1 MVGLHFHNKM
11 WLYTIFTLGCLSTLA
26 TSQSNYDKQAPS
38 IIFDPED
45 EGVLPAFGTLNGS
58 VTDLDTLPAT
68 IMLKKTKAV
77 LSCAAG
83 YLNVDMEFD
92 KPFYGI
98 VYADFDR
105 NSACKITGDGAT
117 SSQIKLPLKGCGT
130 LQSPARVFTNN
141 IIVRFHPSFE
151 IVGDEVI
158 TIICRY
164 PPPIVPPPVLPGPLI
179 LPPAEEIRSLA
190 PLREFEILLI
200 ICAIIFLALMLLGIG
215 CSYYCLKRRN
225 IKVVK
230 RRPASTLGSEIT
242 KISEPISMFDG
253 LKIPRAHA
261 EDTSGSEEMTES
273 VRSEMCSDIVSTAS
287 EDDITSAYSDT
298 PFELP
303 EGAVFAQLHAPP
315 IPGFDVKTKVKK
327 GQAPMFS
334 DVESN
339 ATSESELVLRAQ
351 EQYLTTILER
361 TDTTTLETL
370 ERIRRAE
377 AQAGPPPVHA
387 RVRVVN
393 KAGVSDHS
401 ELESESEYSQISDYY
416 QEKVRLATAEQTNFT
431 LGLQDSGLLRQQEEE
446 EEMKREEKVRQE
458 RIKLEEEIR
467 MSRSNQQQQLDED
480 VRMSRMN
487 QQTTHH
493 QDHQERQERHLH
505 QEQHH
510 HEQHLHQEHLH
521 QEHHQQQ
528 RLHQEHHQQQ
538 GLHQGHHQQQRLNQ
552 EHLHQQDHRQRQHR
566 TQVEH
571 HQNVVA
577 SDLITPVILERAT
590 ATMRVSPPKNN
601 FDVLIRV
608 LEEPDYL
615 GGGTE
620 IDDDVSS
627 VHSVL
632 TEEERFRLRE
642 VIMTDERIQTILKE
656 THTTEKMLMLKDYRK
671 IEQAIHPQKWDVL
684 IRIIDNADQAAARR
698 SSMDDKSSVT
708 TYGGRKTTGSSVTAQ
723 EMRSMSEVM
732 VDYGYKDNQSG
743 YSGRSSD
750 YTQAVGS
757 TADRSGTEIME
768 TDHYIEA
775 AAATVAASSA
785 TFFHQS
791 DTATYREERR

>member
-1 MVGLHFHNKM
+1 MGVSVSQKAQHVLLTKTKKNTVNFKKTKSFRASRGALMANSPTM
-11 WLYTIFTLGCLSTLA
+11 WWFFVLFLGQALA
-26 TSQSNYDKQAPS
+26 QSNYEKQAPS
-38 IIFDPED
+38 ITYELDD

-58 VTDLDTLPAT
+58 VTELDTLNAT
-68 IMLKKTKAV
+68 IMLKKTKAE
-77 LSCAAG
+77 LNCGAG
-83 YLNVDMEFD
+83 YLNVKMTFD

-117 SSQIKLPLKGCGT
+117 SATINLPLKGCGT

-164 PPPIVPPPVLPGPLI
+164 PPPIVPPPVLPGPLV
-179 LPPAEEIRSLA
+179 LPPAEEIRSLS

-261 EDTSGSEEMTES
+261 EDTSGTEEMTES
-273 VRSEMCSDIVSTAS
+273 VRSEVPSDVISTAS
-287 EDDITSAYSDT
+287 EDDLTSAYSDAS
-298 PFELP
+298 FRVP

-315 IPGFDVKTKVKK
+315 AAGFDIKTKVKK
-327 GQAPMFS
+327 GGASIIS
-334 DVESN
+334 DVEST
-339 ATSESELVLRAQ
+339 ATSESEMVLRAQ
-351 EQYLTTILER
+351 EQYLKTILER
-361 TDTTTLETL
+361 NDTTTLETL
-370 ERIRRAE
+370 ERIRKAE

-431 LGLQDSGLLRQQEEE
+431 LGLQDSGLLRQQEED

-458 RIKLEEEIR
+458 RMKLEEEIR

-480 VRMSRMN
+480 VRMARMN
-487 QQTTHH
+487 QQTTLH
-493 QDHQERQERHLH
+493 QDHQER
-505 QEQHH
+505 
-510 HEQHLHQEHLH
+510 HLHQEHLH
-521 QEHHQQQ
+521 QEHHHQEH
-528 RLHQEHHQQQ
+528 LHQEHHQQE
-538 GLHQGHHQQQRLNQ
+538 HH
-552 EHLHQQDHRQRQHR
+552 HR
-566 TQVEH
+566 TGIEHH
-571 HQNVVA
+571 HQNVA

-590 ATMRVSPPKNN
+590 ASMRVSPPQNN

-656 THTTEKMLMLKDYRK
+656 THTTEKMLMLKDYRQ
-671 IEQAIHPQKWDVL
+671 IEQVIHPQKWDVL
-684 IRIIDNADQAAARR
+684 IRIIDNADQAVARR
-698 SSMDDKSSVT
+698 SSLGDKSS
-708 TYGGRKTTGSSVTAQ
+708 TYDGRKTSASSMTAQ
-723 EMRSMSEVM
+723 ELRSISEVM
-732 VDYGYKDNQSG
+732 VDYGYNENRSG
-743 YSGRSSD
+743 YSGRSST
-750 YTQAVGS
+750 YTQAVSS

-775 AAATVAASSA
+775 SAGGAAAIADSSA
-785 TFFHQS
+785 TYFHHQS
-791 DTATYREERR
+791 GAATYREERR

>member
-1 MVGLHFHNKM
+1 MGVSVSQKAQHVLLTKTKKNTVNFKKTKSFRASRGALMANSPTM
-11 WLYTIFTLGCLSTLA
+11 WWFFVLFLGQALA
-26 TSQSNYDKQAPS
+26 QSNYEKQAPS
-38 IIFDPED
+38 ITYELDD

-58 VTDLDTLPAT
+58 VTELDTLNAT
-68 IMLKKTKAV
+68 IMLKKTKAE
-77 LSCAAG
+77 LNCGAG
-83 YLNVDMEFD
+83 YLNVKMTFD

-117 SSQIKLPLKGCGT
+117 SATINLPLKGCGT

-164 PPPIVPPPVLPGPLI
+164 PPPIVPPPVLPGPLV
-179 LPPAEEIRSLA
+179 LPAVEEIRSLS
-190 PLREFEILLI
+190 PLREFEILMI
-200 ICAIIFLALMLLGIG
+200 ICAIIFLGLLLLGIG

-225 IKVVK
+225 VKIVK

-242 KISEPISMFDG
+242 KISEPISVFDG

-273 VRSEMCSDIVSTAS
+273 VRSEVPSDVISTAS
-287 EDDITSAYSDT
+287 EDDLTSAYSDAS
-298 PFELP
+298 FRIP

-315 IPGFDVKTKVKK
+315 APGFDIKTKVKK
-327 GQAPMFS
+327 GGASIIS
-334 DVESN
+334 DVEST
-339 ATSESELVLRAQ
+339 ATSESELVLIAQ

-361 TDTTTLETL
+361 TETNTLETL

-431 LGLQDSGLLRQQEEE
+431 LGLQDSGLLRQQEED

-458 RIKLEEEIR
+458 RMKLEEEIK
-467 MSRSNQQQQLDED
+467 MSRSNQQQQQLDED
-480 VRMSRMN
+480 VRMARMN
-487 QQTTHH
+487 QQTRLH
-493 QDHQERQERHLH
+493 QDHQQ
-505 QEQHH
+505 Q
-510 HEQHLHQEHLH
+510 HLH
-521 QEHHQQQ
+521 QEHHQQ
-528 RLHQEHHQQQ
+528 HI
-538 GLHQGHHQQQRLNQ
+538 
-552 EHLHQQDHRQRQHR
+552 QQDHRPRHHR
-566 TQVEH
+566 TEIEH

-620 IDDDVSS
+620 IEDDVSS

-656 THTTEKMLMLKDYRK
+656 THTTEKMLQLKDYRQ
-671 IEQAIHPQKWDVL
+671 IEQVIHPQKWDVL
-684 IRIIDNADQAAARR
+684 IRIIDNADQTAARR
-698 SSMDDKSSVT
+698 SSMDDKSSTT

-723 EMRSMSEVM
+723 ELRSMTEVM
-732 VDYGYKDNQSG
+732 VDYGYNDNRSG

>member
-1 MVGLHFHNKM
+1 MMWWLVAILSVGLVH
-11 WLYTIFTLGCLSTLA
+11 CQS
-26 TSQSNYDKQAPS
+26 SSNYEIQAPS
-38 IIFDPED
+38 TNYTLYNTIED
-45 EGVLPAFGTLNGS
+45 EGALPSFVTLNGT
-58 VTDLDTLPAT
+58 VHDLDSLPAT
-68 IMLKKTKAV
+68 VMLKKTKAV
-77 LSCAAG
+77 LNCSAG
-83 YLNVDMEFD
+83 YMHVGMTFN

-98 VYADFDR
+98 VYADYDR

-130 LQSPARVFTNN
+130 VQSPARVFKNN
-141 IIVRFHPSFE
+141 IVVRFHPSFE

-158 TIICRY
+158 TIVCRY
-164 PPPIVPPPVLPGPLI
+164 PTPIIPQPPVPGPLV

-242 KISEPISMFDG
+242 KISEPISVFDG

-273 VRSEMCSDIVSTAS
+273 IHSEMVSEVISTAS
-287 EDDITSAYSDT
+287 EDDITSAYSDAS
-298 PFELP
+298 FALP
-303 EGAVFAQLHAPP
+303 QGTVFAQLHAPP
-315 IPGFDVKTKVKK
+315 APGFDVKTKVKRDHA
-327 GQAPMFS
+327 GMFS

-361 TDTTTLETL
+361 TETNTLETL

-416 QEKVRLATAEQTNFT
+416 QEKVRLATTEQTNFT
-431 LGLQDSGLLRQQEEE
+431 LGLQDSGLMRQQEEE

-458 RIKLEEEIR
+458 RMKLEEEIR
-467 MSRSNQQQQLDED
+467 MSRSNQQKLED
-480 VRMSRMN
+480 DIRMSRMN
-487 QQTTHH
+487 QQSTHH
-493 QDHQERQERHLH
+493 QE
-505 QEQHH
+505 
-510 HEQHLHQEHLH
+510 HLHQEHLH
-521 QEHHQQQ
+521 QEHHHQEH
-528 RLHQEHHQQQ
+528 LHQEHHQQE
-538 GLHQGHHQQQRLNQ
+538 HH
-552 EHLHQQDHRQRQHR
+552 HR
-566 TQVEH
+566 TGIEHH
-571 HQNVVA
+571 HQNVA

-590 ATMRVSPPKNN
+590 ASMRVSPPKNN

-671 IEQAIHPQKWDVL
+671 IEKVVSPQKWDVL
-684 IRIIDNADQAAARR
+684 IRIIDNADQAVGRR
-698 SSMDDKSSVT
+698 SSAVSTESTT
-708 TYGGRKTTGSSVTAQ
+708 TYGGRKTTASSQSAQ
-723 EMRSMSEVM
+723 ELRSMSEVM
-732 VDYGYKDNQSG
+732 VDYGYNENRSG
-743 YSGRSSD
+743 YSGRSST
-750 YTQAVGS
+750 YTQAVS
-757 TADRSGTEIME
+757 SNADRSGTEIMA

-775 AAATVAASSA
+775 AAATVADSSA
-785 TFFHQS
+785 TYFHQS
-791 DTATYREERR
+791 GGATYREERR

>member
-1 MVGLHFHNKM
+1 MDILRVLVVGV
-11 WLYTIFTLGCLSTLA
+11 LA
-26 TSQSNYDKQAPS
+26 CCTGVAAQSNYDKQAIS
-38 IIFDPED
+38 ISYNKSAGGED
-45 EGVLPAFGTLNGS
+45 SNGFPIRATLNGTVTELNEISSTILLNKTRADLNCSAGFMS
-58 VTDLDTLPAT
+58 V
-68 IMLKKTKAV
+68 K
-77 LSCAAG
+77 
-83 YLNVDMEFD
+83 MEFQN
-92 KPFYGI
+92 PFYGI
-98 VYADFDR
+98 VYADNDR
-105 NSACKITGDGAT
+105 NSACKILGSGQKTEK
-117 SSQIKLPLKGCGT
+117 IKLPLKGCGT
-130 LQSPARVFTNN
+130 YQNPARVFTNN
-141 IIVRFHPSFE
+141 IYVRFHPGLE
-151 IVGDEVI
+151 IDGDEVI

-164 PPPIVPPPVLPGPLI
+164 PPPIVVSPPPPIIPAPIQADEI
-179 LPPAEEIRSLA
+179 LPLRPLAEI
-190 PLREFEILLI
+190 EILMI

-215 CSYYCLKRRN
+215 CSYYCLKKRN

-273 VRSEMCSDIVSTAS
+273 VRSEICSEIISTAS
-287 EDDITSAYSDT
+287 EDDLTSTYSDT

-315 IPGFDVKTKVKK
+315 VPGFDVKTKVKK

-334 DVESN
+334 DVEST

-361 TDTTTLETL
+361 TETNTLETL

-387 RVRVVN
+387 RVRIVN

-431 LGLQDSGLLRQQEEE
+431 LGLQDSGLLRQQEED

-458 RIKLEEEIR
+458 RMKLEEEIK
-467 MSRSNQQQQLDED
+467 MSRSNQQQQQLDED
-480 VRMSRMN
+480 VRMARMN
-487 QQTTHH
+487 QQTRLH
-493 QDHQERQERHLH
+493 QDHQERHLH
-505 QEQHH
+505 QEHHH
-510 HEQHLHQEHLH
+510 HEQHIHQEHHQQQHLH
-521 QEHHQQQ
+521 QEHHQQH
-528 RLHQEHHQQQ
+528 LHQEHHQQ
-538 GLHQGHHQQQRLNQ
+538 HI
-552 EHLHQQDHRQRQHR
+552 QQDHRPRHHR
-566 TQVEH
+566 TELEH

-620 IDDDVSS
+620 IEDDVSS

-656 THTTEKMLMLKDYRK
+656 THTTEKMLMLKDYRQ
-671 IEQAIHPQKWDVL
+671 IEQVIHPQKWDVL
-684 IRIIDNADQAAARR
+684 IRVIDNAEQTAARR
-698 SSMDDKSSVT
+698 SSMDEKSSTT

-723 EMRSMSEVM
+723 ELRSMTEVM
-732 VDYGYKDNQSG
+732 VDYGYNDNRSG